1 MTLLDRFRPCLVVRL
16 VALAGCLF
24 GVGVAVAQEERSGA
38 EASQRWFEKQVFEVV
53 QPREA
58 AFFDEVQSWNHWQ
71 SLREEEHAALWR
83 DLGLEGLELG
93 GPLEKQVTGTVEHD
107 GVVVEKLH
115 FQSLPGLY
123 VTANLYLP
131 KKREG
136 KLPAILYLC
145 GHGRVEKN
153 GVSYGNKVHYQHHG
167 IGFAMHGFACL
178 VVDTVQLGEIGGLH
192 HGTHNLKLWDW
203 VDRGYTP
210 AGMEAW
216 NAMRAIDLLV
226 ADERIDGNRIG
237 VTGRS
242 GGGAYSWWTAALDER
257 VKVAA
262 PVAGITDLQDHV
274 VDNCV
279 AGHCDCMYFVN
290 RRGVDYSRVA
300 ALVAP
305 RPLLLVNT
313 DRDPIFP
320 LQGVVRTIVPVFH
333 VYQLAGKRPEVGV
346 AFGPGAHQDT
356 PDIQLPVLRWML
368 AHLQPSYA
376 GEVSV
381 DAFGEKPFEPE
392 QLKVFEQIPKDEI
405 VTKIHEIRLPAREL
419 PQKLTPGEWNERAAE
434 LSDWVRESAE
444 PEPATVSEL
453 PARSGDAREWLRFA
467 ENRNP
472 SGAGVGFGWTAAM
485 QAPREKTPA
494 PTVVFVES
502 GAGETGQTI
511 ADGQGADEKSADGS
525 GAEAK
530 SEEGNKPSREALPAS
545 WDLPT
550 DQKGALELAEDG
562 NSFIYFLPSG
572 TGPTAIG
579 GDEKTRTHWL
589 RKFYL
594 LGKTLPMLRAEDL
607 VQGLDPLLQL
617 AAEESGSGD
626 LPAKVY
632 AREEAVLPVL
642 VWATRDETLEAEL
655 HLDLRN
661 WRHDQTTWIGIAR
674 TMDPRELIL
683 LAAERHDVHLIA
695 DDEDR
700 AALEALADSVGRRS
714 FRLSF
719 EAANAEEG
727 ETK

>member
-1 MTLLDRFRPCLVVRL
+1 MTPLLECTRPARALRFF
-16 VALAGCLF
+16 ALAACFSGPSL
-24 GVGVAVAQEERSGA
+24 ALAQEEASGA
-38 EASQRWFEKQVFEVV
+38 ESSQRWFEKQVFEVV
-53 QPREA
+53 QPREG
-58 AFFDEVQSWNHWQ
+58 AFFGEVQSWNHWQ
-71 SLREEEHAALWR
+71 SLRKEEHAALWK

-93 GPLEKQVTGTVEHD
+93 GPLEKQVTGTVEHE

-131 KKREG
+131 KEHEG

-167 IGFAMHGFACL
+167 IGFAKHGFACL

-210 AGMEAW
+210 AGTEAW

-226 ADERIDGNRIG
+226 ADERIYGNRIG

-274 VDNCV
+274 VEDCV
-279 AGHCDCMYFVN
+279 KGHCDCMYFVN

-320 LQGVVRTIVPVFH
+320 LQGVVRTIVPVFN
-333 VYQLAGKRPEVGV
+333 VYQLAEKRADVGV

-368 AHLQPSYA
+368 AHLQPGYA

-381 DAFGEKPFEPE
+381 DAFGKKPFEPE
-392 QLKVFEQIPKDEI
+392 QLKVFEKIPADEI

-434 LSDWVRESAE
+434 LSDWVRESAKA
-444 PEPATVSEL
+444 EPATVSEL

-467 ENRNP
+467 ENRDP
-472 SGAGVGFGWTAAM
+472 SGSGVGFGWIAAM
-485 QAPREKTPA
+485 QAPREKA
-494 PTVVFVES
+494 PGPTIVFVES
-502 GAGETGQTI
+502 GMGETGQSFS
-511 ADGQGADEKSADGS
+511 DGK

-530 SEEGNKPSREALPAS
+530 GAEEGTPARSPLPES
-545 WDLPT
+545 WKLPT
-550 DQKGALELAEDG
+550 DPKGALELGETG

-572 TGPTAIG
+572 TGRTAIG
-579 GDEKTRTHWL
+579 GDEKTRTHWQ

-594 LGKTLPMLRAEDL
+594 LGQTLPMLRAEDL
-607 VQGLDPLLQL
+607 AQGLDPLLQL
-617 AAEESGSGD
+617 AAKESESGD
-626 LPAKVY
+626 LPAQVY
-632 AREEAVLPVL
+632 AREDAVLPVL

-661 WRHDQTTWIGIAR
+661 WRHDQTTGIGIAQ

-683 LAAERHDVHLIA
+683 LAAEKHDVHLNA

-700 AALEALADSVGRRS
+700 AALEALADSIGRRN
-714 FRLSF
+714 FRVSF
-719 EAANAEEG
+719 EDADAEAG